1 MVSDTQQLWQNALGE
16 LQIQMRPEDFRTWF
30 RNTSLLSYEGSTCVV
45 GVENPFSVDW
55 LTTKCSGM
63 VSRTL
68 QSLTGQPI
76 EVKFT
81 VGRVDDPPGAAVAP
95 MLTLSAPEPAKLR
108 ARAPRRAP
116 IEPVL

>member
-1 MVSDTQQLWQNALGE
+1 MVNDTQQLWQNALGE

-30 RNTSLLSYEGSTCVV
+30 RNTRLLSYEGSTCVV

-68 QSLTGQPI
+68 QSLTGQPV

-81 VGRVDDPPGAAVAP
+81 VGRGDNSPGPAAVP
-95 MLTLSAPEPAKLR
+95 MLTLSPSEPIK
-108 ARAPRRAP
+108 
-116 IEPVL
+116 

>member
-1 MVSDTQQLWQNALGE
+1 MESDTQQLWQNALGE

-30 RNTSLLSYEGSTCVV
+30 RNTRLLSYEGSICVV

-68 QSLTGQPI
+68 QSLTGQPVD
-76 EVKFT
+76 VKMT
-81 VGRVDDPPGAAVAP
+81 RGARTHPP
-95 MLTLSAPEPAKLR
+95 
-108 ARAPRRAP
+108 PRHRP
-116 IEPVL
+116 TPPHP